1 MTLFDEVQ
9 QLSSESHSKWFERYF
24 KEYDLEHK
32 IKVSAQQGYT
42 GHLINVLSVRD
53 EYIKRRLDDTK
64 TIEAIKQLLG
74 PGFLVEYKLYYSK
87 DLFSGSEYVSD
98 KKIHISWA

>member
-1 MTLFDEVQ
+1 MALIDEVKR
-9 QLSSESHSKWFERYF
+9 LNSESHAKWFERYF
-24 KEYDLEHK
+24 
-32 IKVSAQQGYT
+32 
-42 GHLINVLSVRD
+42 D

-64 TIEAIKQLLG
+64 TIELIKQLLG

-87 DLFSGSEYVSD
+87 DFFSGSEYVSD

>member
-1 MTLFDEVQ
+1 MTLIDEVKR
-9 QLSSESHSKWFERYF
+9 LNSESHAKWYERYF

-53 EYIKRRLDDTK
+53 EYIKHRLDDTK